1 MLYVIVFTF
10 LISCFILGCAIGFNM
25 QLNELLKKVKLK
37 ETIEELGNKKELL
50 STQIALRECE
60 LKKLEY
66 SYFSK
71 LSEFNTLNTE
81 IGVVK
86 NIKKDVK
93 KK

>member
-10 LISCFILGCAIGFNM
+10 LICCFILGSVIGFYI
-25 QLNELLKKVKLK
+25 QLYEILKKVKLK
-37 ETIEELGNKKELL
+37 ETIEELNEEKELL
-50 STQIALRECE
+50 SSQIALRSCE

-66 SYFSK
+66 SYFQK

-86 NIKKDVK
+86 TVK
-93 KK
+93 KAGKKK